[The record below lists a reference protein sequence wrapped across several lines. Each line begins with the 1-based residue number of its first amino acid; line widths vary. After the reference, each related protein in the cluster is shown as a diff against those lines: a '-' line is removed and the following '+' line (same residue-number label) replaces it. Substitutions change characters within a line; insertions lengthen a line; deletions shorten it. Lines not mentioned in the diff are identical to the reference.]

1 MGHQMILVQQEHQ
14 LLFYVLHEVIDYLRL
29 KKIYICF
36 FSLDLS
42 ELGTLPPT
50 CQVTYPNPD
59 DLLHFT
65 LTITPDDVNILLK

>member
-1 MGHQMILVQQEHQ
+1 MILFEN
-14 LLFYVLHEVIDYLRL
+14 IDRG
-29 KKIYICF
+29 

-50 CQVTYPNPD
+50 CQVTYPNKD

-65 LTITPDDVNILLK
+65 LTITPDDVKI

>member
-1 MGHQMILVQQEHQ
+1 MYIL
-14 LLFYVLHEVIDYLRL
+14 
-29 KKIYICF
+29 

-50 CQVTYPNPD
+50 CQVTYPNKD

-65 LTITPDDVNILLK
+65 LTITPDDVKILIEIFIKKKNFDFFFE